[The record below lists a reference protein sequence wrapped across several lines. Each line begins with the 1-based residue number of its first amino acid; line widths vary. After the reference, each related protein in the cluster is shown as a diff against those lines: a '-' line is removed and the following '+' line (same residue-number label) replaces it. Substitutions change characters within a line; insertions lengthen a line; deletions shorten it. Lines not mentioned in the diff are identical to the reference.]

1 MVECFIVSVIVQA
14 GLLHSERA
22 VSEAMLDHTAMQAP
36 YYGLLLP
43 SIIPEKLRQKILAMG
58 MAVAVEHHRA
68 GPLGLFGRHNP
79 GPGSGSQTCATF
91 SALRLAEAFPG
102 P

>member
-58 MAVAVEHHRA
+58 MAVAV
-68 GPLGLFGRHNP
+68 
-79 GPGSGSQTCATF
+79 
-91 SALRLAEAFPG
+91 
-102 P
+102 